1 MTPLPSEAAGSPG
14 PQTHPLHPWQ
24 WCLQLRGPPAR
35 RLLTQGFVASPEAA
49 GGVQRCGCSFWRV
62 RFKQVLLGNES
73 LSRGVWSSALK
84 RLVSVP
90 AVVPATFTSWASV
103 LFSCCCCCW
112 LHYARRI
119 LVPGPGIEPMSLL
132 WEHGILTTGPPGKSL
147 GLYSPA
153 SSWLILPG
161 SSVHGILQ
169 AGILSPILR
178 ITLLFTKLSLYRC
191 LCGFYV
197 LDRH

>member
-1 MTPLPSEAAGSPG
+1 M
-14 PQTHPLHPWQ
+14 
-24 WCLQLRGPPAR
+24 
-35 RLLTQGFVASPEAA
+35 ASPEAA

-169 AGILSPILR
+169 AGILDLGPEGLVLGPSSVFCAWGRLSPNQARVSQGTICSTSSRLQPC
-178 ITLLFTKLSLYRC
+178 LLQSRVC
-191 LCGFYV
+191 SV
-197 LDRH
+197 LTNRQL